1 MKRMKERF
9 RGALYRYAGCHRI
22 DAFLKQRGFQQE
34 RDRKSCTVTKNQ
46 SHITVVPTWSK

>member
-22 DAFLKQRGFQQE
+22 DAFLKQRDF
-34 RDRKSCTVTKNQ
+34 
-46 SHITVVPTWSK
+46 SKKETGRVAPSPRTTAT